1 MVVAWLPPMG
11 LLLVARLYP
20 DNPRWVRGF
29 AYFMFL
35 VCTVLVVGIAVD
47 RNFVTASVCL
57 IVFAR
62 YHNPTPL
69 YQAYG
74 IFYQSGLL
82 SMLLLSANGVTN
94 SEDSHTRRLLGQ
106 VLLGSIAF
114 IVPSLVTVAVV
125 PVAEAALPSIMCHFA
140 LLLAIFLTR
149 LAWME
154 RHAGSLLDQSTPLE
168 NAHAN

>member
-1 MVVAWLPPMG
+1 
-11 LLLVARLYP
+11 
-20 DNPRWVRGF
+20 
-29 AYFMFL
+29 MFL
-35 VCTVLVVGIAVD
+35 VCTILVVGIALD
-47 RNFVTASVCL
+47 RNFVTVSVCL

-62 YHNPTPL
+62 YQNPTPL

-94 SEDSHTRRLLGQ
+94 CEDLHTRRLLGQ

-114 IVPSLVTVAVV
+114 IIPSLVTVAVV

-140 LLLAIFLTR
+140 LLLAAFLTR

-154 RHAGSLLDQSTPLE
+154 RNADTMLDRAAPLE
-168 NAHAN
+168 GAHAN